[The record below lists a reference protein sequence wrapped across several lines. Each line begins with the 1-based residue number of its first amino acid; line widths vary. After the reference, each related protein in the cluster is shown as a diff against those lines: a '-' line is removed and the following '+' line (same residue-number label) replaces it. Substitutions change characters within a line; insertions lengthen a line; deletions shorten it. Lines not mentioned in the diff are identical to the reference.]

1 MEASED
7 RYKNTIMLTVNSRP
21 VTLEIGDSPGQIG
34 PNHTL
39 AQTLRDNLG
48 LTGTKIG
55 CDQGACGSCTV
66 IMDGRPVLSCMTLT
80 IECQGKEVRT
90 IEGLSDPVSGELDPL
105 QKSFVDHTAF
115 QCGFCTP
122 GIIMASKSL
131 LEKKPDASST
141 DIKESLAG
149 HFCRCI
155 SHYQVLDA
163 VSEAVDKK
171 RKVS

>member
-1 MEASED
+1 MGISDDKFENKISL
-7 RYKNTIMLTVNSRP
+7 TINSRP
-21 VTLEIGDSPGQIG
+21 VTLEIGDKSGQIK

-39 AQTLRDNLG
+39 SETLRDKFG

-66 IMDGRPVLSCMTLT
+66 IMDGRAVLSCSTLT
-80 IECQGKEVRT
+80 IECHGKEIQT
-90 IEGLSDPVSGELDPL
+90 IEGLADPVTGELDPL
-105 QKSFVDHTAF
+105 QESFVNHTAF

-131 LEKKPDASST
+131 LEKKPEASQT
-141 DIKESLAG
+141 DIKESLSG